1 MTRPSFDPDADY
13 APIVYTESGQ
23 RLTAQPSDSR
33 ALRTA
38 TTSIVHLA
46 AALGVVVGMLGMVL
60 VVVIVKVVGA

>member
-23 RLTAQPSDSR
+23 RLTAQPVDSK

-38 TTSIVHLA
+38 TAPIVHLA
-46 AALGVVVGMLGMVL
+46 AALGVVVGMLAMTL
-60 VVVIVKVVGA
+60 VTIVVKLVTL